1 MLKHPSLGRSLLI
14 ISIHVLLIVVNA
26 LGTGNQVINDK
37 FLCFKGVVWVNLL
50 FRNLLIVYW

>member
-37 FLCFKGVVWVNLL
+37 FLWFKGVVWVNLL
-50 FRNLLIVYW
+50 FRNLLIVFW